1 MCKKIC
7 PRCEFIKEGCE
18 IDNDWYFYEEC
29 PECGFK
35 YYEEDFCK
43 DFKNCHKCGF
53 KDNTNCEKIDEI
65 NEKEFRL
72 SIIISLL
79 LVTGMV
85 IYYVMKGFK

>member
-1 MCKKIC
+1 MNVNNFNNMSNK
-7 PRCEFIKEGCE
+7 E
-18 IDNDWYFYEEC
+18 IDQETLED
-29 PECGFK
+29 
-35 YYEEDFCK
+35 DFCK

-53 KDNTNCEKIDEI
+53 KDNSNCERIDEI

-79 LVTGMV
+79 LVIGML